1 MSDVSGLSLP
11 PILDV
16 EASGFGRGGYPI
28 EVGLVDTDGSS
39 YCTLI
44 RPAAG
49 WTFWDPEAEAIH
61 GISHELLLLR
71 GRDVKE
77 VAWDLN
83 QRLRGKV
90 VYSDGW
96 GNDIAWLGLLFEEAG
111 FVPRFR
117 VETLR
122 TLLTDEEAARWHAA
136 KDAVRAELDSSRHR
150 ASGDA
155 QVLQRALLRVKG
167 MVPVRTGTSLGVRG

>member
-1 MSDVSGLSLP
+1 MSDVSSLDLP

-28 EVGLVDTDGSS
+28 EVGLVDADGSS

-61 GISHELLLLR
+61 GISHALLLRR
-71 GRDVKE
+71 GRDVKD

-96 GNDIAWLGLLFEEAG
+96 GNDVAWLGLLFEEAG

-122 TLLTDEEAARWHAA
+122 ALLTDEEAARWHAA

-155 QVLQRALLRVKG
+155 QVLQRALSRIKG
-167 MVPVRTGTSLGVRG
+167 MSLERTESAAAARR